1 MPLHGDRPAHTSSA
15 CPAPFCHLLPT
26 ASILWDLTHHLLP
39 PLFLLCKCDPREM
52 LSFLKQQRLLGI
64 YYAPDSGPGAGN
76 LFLDKVQ
83 MFPASKGLA
92 STGKSP
98 FTIKPG
104 TPSIRGNT
112 ETCKA
117 RGGSFFLLKL
127 PGFSPKATSPVTP
140 VRLLNGKGGG
150 HDLGHWKVEV
160 TNGERLS
167 SQSLTLQATS
177 SCSSVS
183 NTSKARADQFLLC
196 SQATGWDSMTAL
208 PVQGP
213 GP

>member
-1 MPLHGDRPAHTSSA
+1 M
-15 CPAPFCHLLPT
+15 
-26 ASILWDLTHHLLP
+26 
-39 PLFLLCKCDPREM
+39 
-52 LSFLKQQRLLGI
+52 
-64 YYAPDSGPGAGN
+64 PDSGPGAGN
-76 LFLDKVQ
+76 LFLDKVE

-98 FTIKPG
+98 FTIKP
-104 TPSIRGNT
+104 

-117 RGGSFFLLKL
+117 RGGSVFLLKF
-127 PGFSPKATSPVTP
+127 PGFSLKATSPVTP

-150 HDLGHWKVEV
+150 HDLGHHWKVEV